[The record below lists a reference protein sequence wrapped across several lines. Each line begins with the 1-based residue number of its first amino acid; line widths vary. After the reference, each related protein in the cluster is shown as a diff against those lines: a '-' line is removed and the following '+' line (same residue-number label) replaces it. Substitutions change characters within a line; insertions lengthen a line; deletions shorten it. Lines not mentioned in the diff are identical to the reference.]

1 MVSTWAYIALCIGL
15 LIVLSLI
22 GSYTRIQSAK
32 YIGST
37 ASTAQIDRYYE
48 MKTFGNIIG
57 VVALVYFVYFV
68 YNNKF

>member
-1 MVSTWAYIALCIGL
+1 MVSTWAYIALFIGL

-22 GSYTRIQSAK
+22 GSYTRIQTAK
-32 YIGST
+32 YIGSR

-57 VVALVYFVYFV
+57 VVALIYFV